1 MAQLFEKALIA
12 LIAIIAASIA
22 LSGLQYMTEEI
33 GARMVAGTCEAL
45 ASKLVEASY
54 AAATLGRAEV
64 VINSPA
70 ETTLTFV
77 GERLTVSSCGY
88 IVSRNLPMKAA
99 EFSTTFSGQ
108 LRIVLEVR
116 DGILWVGEA

>member
-33 GARMVAGTCEAL
+33 KARMVAGTCEAL

-54 AAATLGRAEV
+54 TAAMLGRAEV

-77 GERLTVSSCGY
+77 GERLTVSSRGY